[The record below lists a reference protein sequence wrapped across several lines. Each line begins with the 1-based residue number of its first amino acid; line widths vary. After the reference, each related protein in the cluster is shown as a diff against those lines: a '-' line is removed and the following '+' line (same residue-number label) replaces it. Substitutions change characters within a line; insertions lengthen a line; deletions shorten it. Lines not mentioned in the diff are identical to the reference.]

1 MNCTL
6 PHLVPLATR
15 FRSLACSAALLTM
28 AAVPARSDDLL
39 RPGLGAGSSPLPQ
52 VILYQK
58 DPATEKASRKPAKK
72 GEIDFTELS
81 LEELLQQE
89 INPINVLGAHT
100 HPAGQFMVGYRFM
113 YMSMDDMLDGTREV
127 NPQQILRRYI
137 TTPTSMQMEMHML
150 ELMYAPSDDLTWM
163 VMVPYKRM
171 WMEKLSLL
179 GPGGGHGGHSAL
191 GAGRASGPRPKH
203 IGGGAG
209 ADGDVV
215 SFEQSSAG
223 FGDVTAM
230 ALYTLRPAT
239 GRNQERWL
247 FNGGISF
254 PSGSIRKT
262 HDGRNRH
269 EYMMQLGSGTVDLM
283 PGITYLAETEQW
295 AWGAQAVG
303 TVRLGRNSVGYRQ
316 GHQFRLNAWTS
327 YRLNDWVAPTVRLEG
342 QLWGKIH
349 GADPTLDPLIDPTND
364 PNLYNGRRVDLL
376 LGVNLYAPKGRFK
389 GQRVTLEGGV
399 PVHQWLKGPQ
409 LETDWQITLAWSYTR

>member
-1 MNCTL
+1 MNCNL
-6 PHLVPLATR
+6 PHLAPLVSR
-15 FRSLACSAALLTM
+15 LRSLAGGAALLC
-28 AAVPARSDDLL
+28 AAAGAASADDLL
-39 RPGLGAGSSPLPQ
+39 RPGIGAGVSPLPP
-52 VILYQK
+52 VVLYQK
-58 DPATEKASRKPAKK
+58 ETKTEKKAEKPGGKK
-72 GEIDFTELS
+72 GDVDFTALS

-100 HPAGQFMVGYRFM
+100 HPAGQLMVGYRFM
-113 YMSMDDMLDGTREV
+113 YMSMGDNLDGTREV
-127 NPQQILRRYI
+127 SPQQILRRYVI
-137 TTPTSMQMEMHML
+137 TPTSMQMEMHML
-150 ELMYAPSDDLTWM
+150 ELMYAPSDDLTLM

-179 GPGGGHGGHSAL
+179 GSGHNGHGAL

-209 ADGDVV
+209 ADSDVV
-215 SFEQSSAG
+215 SFEQTSAG

-230 ALYTLRPAT
+230 ALYTLRPPA
-239 GRNQERWL
+239 GKNQERWL

-262 HDGRNRH
+262 HDGTHRH

-283 PGITYLAETEQW
+283 PGVTYLAETEQW
-295 AWGAQAVG
+295 AWGAQTIG
-303 TVRLGRNSVGYRQ
+303 TLRLGRNSVGYRQ
-316 GHQFRLNAWTS
+316 GHQFKLNAWAT
-327 YRLNDWVAPTVRLEG
+327 YRLNDWVAPSLRLEG
-342 QLWGKIH
+342 QLWDRIH
-349 GADPTLDPLIDPTND
+349 GSDPTLDPVLDPTND
-364 PNLYNGRRVDLL
+364 PNLYKGRRVDLL

-389 GQRVTLEGGV
+389 GQRLTLEGGV